1 MDWAASF
8 SILTRPGVMTY
19 ILTGVLFTVVIAA
32 AAVLVSI
39 VLGSILALVR
49 NYCTGKTRIFKWI
62 ATAYIELFRNTPL
75 LLWIFV
81 CLIICPVPG
90 FLARRMLG
98 LTSVEVQILFRAFVA
113 LVLFTSSVIAEIIRG
128 GLNSIPKSQ
137 FEAARSQGFGF
148 FASMRLII
156 LPQTFKTI
164 IPALFS
170 QCTTVIK
177 DSSYLAGINVMEFMF
192 SAKVVMGYT
201 SDLNQVLLLYGFVFL
216 LYFVLNFGISL
227 IVRAYQRRVVAA

>member
-1 MDWAASF
+1 MEIFNATNL
-8 SILTRPGVMTY
+8 IY
-19 ILTGVLFTVVIAA
+19 ILGGFVKTVEISVLSIICSVILGTVLALIKSYAPRPFRW
-32 AAVLVSI
+32 LVS
-39 VLGSILALVR
+39 
-49 NYCTGKTRIFKWI
+49 
-62 ATAYIELFRNTPL
+62 AYIELFRCTPN
-75 LLWIFV
+75 LLWILFIYFTV
-81 CLIICPVPG
+81 KGSDIFISV
-90 FLARRMLG
+90 LAF
-98 LTSVEVQILFRAFVA
+98 TI
-113 LVLFTSSVIAEIIRG
+113 FTSAVMAEIIRG

-137 FEAARSQGFGF
+137 FEAAKSQGFGF

-201 SDLNQVLLLYGFVFL
+201 SDLSQVLLLYGFVFL